1 MEIKTETKMKPKH
14 RARRPK
20 ATANPAA
27 SLLAALKFVAV
38 AQKKTGTV
46 QQQFGMISGNW
57 AAAMFAVLMFV
68 TASFFSLVEAMIDC
82 YKDFKNNN
90 LKFSKVR
97 HCFEMICFVVFF
109 VGMGYIGVSKFVVD
123 FIK

>member
-1 MEIKTETKMKPKH
+1 MLGQLLWSKRKS
-14 RARRPK
+14 
-20 ATANPAA
+20 NPDSPPALNLGPHAA
-27 SLLAALKFVAV
+27 
-38 AQKKTGTV
+38 G
-46 QQQFGMISGNW
+46 
-57 AAAMFAVLMFV
+57 
-68 TASFFSLVEAMIDC
+68 FFSLVEAMIDC

-97 HCFEMICFVVFF
+97 YCFEMICFVVFF

>member
-1 MEIKTETKMKPKH
+1 MVDFSDPVLPI
-14 RARRPK
+14 AL
-20 ATANPAA
+20 TAM
-27 SLLAALKFVAV
+27 FVA
-38 AQKKTGTV
+38 
-46 QQQFGMISGNW
+46 
-57 AAAMFAVLMFV
+57 LMFI
-68 TASFFSLVEAMIDC
+68 TTSFGSMVEAMIGC

>member
-1 MEIKTETKMKPKH
+1 MVDFSDPVLPI
-14 RARRPK
+14 
-20 ATANPAA
+20 
-27 SLLAALKFVAV
+27 AL
-38 AQKKTGTV
+38 
-46 QQQFGMISGNW
+46 
-57 AAAMFAVLMFV
+57 AAMFAVLMFV
-68 TASFFSLVEAMIDC
+68 TASFFSLVDAMIDC

-109 VGMGYIGVSKFVVD
+109 VGMGYIGISKFVVD

>member
-1 MEIKTETKMKPKH
+1 MVDFSDPVLPI
-14 RARRPK
+14 
-20 ATANPAA
+20 
-27 SLLAALKFVAV
+27 ALTVMFVA
-38 AQKKTGTV
+38 
-46 QQQFGMISGNW
+46 
-57 AAAMFAVLMFV
+57 LMFI
-68 TASFFSLVEAMIDC
+68 TTSFGSMVEAMIGC

>member
-1 MEIKTETKMKPKH
+1 M
-14 RARRPK
+14 
-20 ATANPAA
+20 
-27 SLLAALKFVAV
+27 VD
-38 AQKKTGTV
+38 
-46 QQQFGMISGNW
+46 
-57 AAAMFAVLMFV
+57 
-68 TASFFSLVEAMIDC
+68 FSDPVMIDC

-97 HCFEMICFVVFF
+97 YCFEMICFVVFF

>member
-1 MEIKTETKMKPKH
+1 MVDFSDPVLPI
-14 RARRPK
+14 
-20 ATANPAA
+20 
-27 SLLAALKFVAV
+27 AL
-38 AQKKTGTV
+38 T
-46 QQQFGMISGNW
+46 
-57 AAAMFAVLMFV
+57 AMFAVLMFV
-68 TASFFSLVEAMIDC
+68 TASIFSLVDAMIDC